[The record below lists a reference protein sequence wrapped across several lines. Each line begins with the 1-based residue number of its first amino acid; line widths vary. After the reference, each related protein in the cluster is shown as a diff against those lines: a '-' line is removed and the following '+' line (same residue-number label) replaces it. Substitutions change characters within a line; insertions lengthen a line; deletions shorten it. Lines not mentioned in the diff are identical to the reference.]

1 MRRRL
6 LVLAVTLVG
15 LVLVALAV
23 PLMTTYAEDRTQDFY
38 VNRLG
43 HVTRLAV
50 VAEDV
55 LELGDARAAMRPIW
69 ACWSTT

>member
-15 LVLVALAV
+15 LVMVALTL
-23 PLMTTYAEDRTQDFY
+23 PLITTYAEDRTQDLF

-43 HVTRLAV
+43 HVTRFAV
-50 VAEDV
+50 LAEDA
-55 LELGDARAAMRPIW
+55 LEAGDAAALDTDLERFEEV
-69 ACWSTT
+69 